1 MHFLGEFSNAPHP
14 IVCCMAGRTC
24 SPVTLPGKSFSA
36 FRAVFLFRNGYIWHG
51 SILLHHITRSWPYCL
66 AAGIIVTFLG
76 LLLLLEPV
84 VSLRLALYSL
94 GALAVVVAAIF
105 LAIAALLSRSGGLPF
120 FLPLVI
126 GVMMIG
132 VALAAF
138 FWPGVFGGIL
148 ATIAGAVLIVGG
160 LGTALSGLF
169 SPSPASRKVLFVLS
183 GTIILAVGLLVVLR
197 SELVAL
203 VITRIVGA
211 ILLCLG
217 LLLLAQALYTW
228 LAERRATPEWT
239 GITLR

>member
-1 MHFLGEFSNAPHP
+1 MDISG
-14 IVCCMAGRTC
+14 MAAFFCTI
-24 SPVTLPGKSFSA
+24 SP
-36 FRAVFLFRNGYIWHG
+36 
-51 SILLHHITRSWPYCL
+51 RSWPYCL
-66 AAGIIVTFLG
+66 AAGIIITFLG
-76 LLLLLEPV
+76 LLLLLEPG

-169 SPSPASRKVLFVLS
+169 SPSPASRKVVFVLS

-197 SELVAL
+197 SELIAL
-203 VITRIVGA
+203 IITRIVGA

>member
-1 MHFLGEFSNAPHP
+1 
-14 IVCCMAGRTC
+14 MAAFFCTI
-24 SPVTLPGKSFSA
+24 SP
-36 FRAVFLFRNGYIWHG
+36 
-51 SILLHHITRSWPYCL
+51 RSWPYCL
-66 AAGIIVTFLG
+66 AAGIIITFLG
-76 LLLLLEPV
+76 LLLLLEPG

-105 LAIAALLSRSGGLPF
+105 LAIAASLSRGGGLSF
-120 FLPLVI
+120 SLPLAI
-126 GVMMIG
+126 GVMMIV

-138 FWPGVFGGIL
+138 FWPGVLGGIL

-169 SPSPASRKVLFVLS
+169 SHSPASRKVFFVLS
-183 GTIILAVGLLVVLR
+183 GTIILAIGLLVMLR
-197 SELVAL
+197 SELIAL

-217 LLLLAQALYTW
+217 LLFLVQALYVW
-228 LAERRATPEWT
+228 WVERRATPEWT